1 MSDPFRRLVQ
11 TLSTVISTS
20 PTINVTTRNC
30 LLEHLNTF
38 NREIMEYLFNLSK
51 ENIMNKKRIDKL
63 ENDIRILHYKKYN

>member
-1 MSDPFRRLVQ
+1 MSDPCRRLVQ

>member
-38 NREIMEYLFNLSK
+38 NREIMEHLFNLSK